1 MEKAEDQ
8 IRRAIEAGQFDNL
21 PGKGKPLRL
30 NENPHEDPEWRLAY
44 HVLHN
49 GGFSLPWI
57 ETRREIENEIET
69 VRQELGRAWDEYQA
83 ASRSGRDRG
92 CGRLA
97 NRTGPVTK
105 RAVDIFNLKIPE
117 INKRIFNYNLEAPSA
132 SLQLLR
138 VDVERELAA
147 VMAS

>member
-21 PGKGKPLRL
+21 PGKGKPLHL
-30 NENPHEDPEWRLAY
+30 NENPHEDAEWRMAY

-57 ETRREIENEIET
+57 ETRREIENEVET
-69 VRQELGRAWDEYQA
+69 AREELRRAWDEYQA
-83 ASRSGRDRG
+83 ASRSRREPALGE
-92 CGRLA
+92 
-97 NRTGPVTK
+97 TEWK
-105 RAVDIFNLKIPE
+105 RAVDLFIVKIPE

-132 SLQLLR
+132 SFQLLR
-138 VDVERELAA
+138 VDAERELAA
-147 VMAS
+147 IMASQT

>member
-30 NENPHEDPEWRLAY
+30 NENPHEDPGWRMAY

-57 ETRREIENEIET
+57 ETRREIEHEIET
-69 VRQELGRAWDEYQA
+69 AREELRRAWEGYQA
-83 ASRSGRDRG
+83 ASRSRRESTLGE
-92 CGRLA
+92 
-97 NRTGPVTK
+97 TEWK
-105 RAVDIFNLKIPE
+105 RAVALFNGKLSE
-117 INKRIFNYNLEAPSA
+117 INKRIFNYNLETPSA
-132 SLQLLR
+132 GFQLLR
-138 VDVERELAA
+138 LDGERELTAI
-147 VMAS
+147 MAS

>member
-83 ASRSGRDRG
+83 ASRSGREPALG
-92 CGRLA
+92 EAGW
-97 NRTGPVTK
+97 K

>member
-8 IRRAIEAGQFDNL
+8 IRRALEAGQFDNL

-30 NENPHEDPEWRLAY
+30 NENPHEDPEWRMAH

-69 VRQELGRAWDEYQA
+69 AREELRRAWHGYQA
-83 ASRSGRDRG
+83 ASRSGRE
-92 CGRLA
+92 LA
-97 NRTGPVTK
+97 LGETEWK
-105 RAVDIFNLKIPE
+105 RAVDLFNLKIPE
-117 INKRIFNYNLEAPSA
+117 INKRIFNYNLETPSA
-132 SLQLLR
+132 SFQLLR
-138 VDVERELAA
+138 LDAERELAA
-147 VMAS
+147 VMASHT